1 MLQTSLKTCT
11 ITNNKKSNRQIS
23 SRETNHIQMASQF
36 HFSCCTDPIDN
47 WSGTALKQRNV
58 QFTIQTK
65 SSKSGLGPI
74 ENQQPHANR
83 WFSSHLPP
91 VVSHLD
97 GNVNNGII
105 LHLESRLNCSFF
117 PSSHKGTSGG
127 LEIGFQRL
135 LLTEMARSLHPS
147 TTFSLH
153 PPPVFLHPSGN
164 ERWRNRKVP
173 S

>member
-23 SRETNHIQMASQF
+23 LRETNHIQMASQF

-47 WSGTALKQRNV
+47 WSGTALKLKQRNV

-117 PSSHKGTSGG
+117 SFFTQRNKWRARFPQSTVG
-127 LEIGFQRL
+127 LWIAS
-135 LLTEMARSLHPS
+135 LLTPLLGFRLIQWKMLLGKWLAL
-147 TTFSLH
+147 
-153 PPPVFLHPSGN
+153 
-164 ERWRNRKVP
+164 
-173 S
+173 